1 MATDLRVIKTRK
13 NIYDALMILMAQK
26 SFEEI
31 KVSEICDQAMI
42 NRSTFYAHFEDKYEL
57 LDSLINDLK
66 NSLITRFKKND
77 IQEINKQ
84 YFIKFISLF
93 LDEVE
98 ENKELYHMIINSNKN
113 SVAIDMVLETLRDQ
127 AIIKYYEAMRN
138 LKNDIEYRLYFMKL
152 LREKER
158 LRDIERYQ
166 INKQF
171 YVLKYDK
178 NTGEVNPNRFQRYY
192 LNNRYGNP
200 YDIKSFNNIN
210 YMRPAR
216 INKNGMALSNQFI
229 SLNQPSD
236 LKKYE
241 IYDKFRD
248 EYKSHIKNI
257 LLDTGSSFFDAK
269 LNFKKYDINGKR
281 MSKSSSCSDIYA

>member
-1 MATDLRVIKTRK
+1 MQKKKNNENSSNSKEKSIDKLTKKESQKNLEKNSPQNIQDVEELQRRINELEKKASDLEKK
-13 NIYDALMILMAQK
+13 NIYYYNLIKENENLNKINFNNVIDDYIDHKRYKNINGYNEVMI
-26 SFEEI
+26 
-31 KVSEICDQAMI
+31 D
-42 NRSTFYAHFEDKYEL
+42 
-57 LDSLINDLK
+57 INDK
-66 NSLITRFKKND
+66 INEF
-77 IQEINKQ
+77 IQE
-84 YFIKFISLF
+84 
-93 LDEVE
+93 
-98 ENKELYHMIINSNKN
+98 
-113 SVAIDMVLETLRDQ
+113 ETLRDQ
-127 AIIKYYEAMRN
+127 AKIKYYEAMRN

-158 LRDIERYQ
+158 MRDIERYE

>member
-1 MATDLRVIKTRK
+1 MQKKKSNEKSSNSKEKSIDKLTKKESQKNLEKNSPQNIQDIEELQRRINELEKKASDLEKK
-13 NIYDALMILMAQK
+13 NIYYYNLIKENENLNKINFNNVIDDYIDHKRYKNINGYNEVMI
-26 SFEEI
+26 
-31 KVSEICDQAMI
+31 D
-42 NRSTFYAHFEDKYEL
+42 
-57 LDSLINDLK
+57 INDK
-66 NSLITRFKKND
+66 INEF
-77 IQEINKQ
+77 IQE
-84 YFIKFISLF
+84 
-93 LDEVE
+93 
-98 ENKELYHMIINSNKN
+98 
-113 SVAIDMVLETLRDQ
+113 ETLRDQ
-127 AIIKYYEAMRN
+127 AKIKYYEAMRN

>member
-1 MATDLRVIKTRK
+1 MQKKKNNEKSSNSKEKSIDKLTKKESQKNLEKKSQQNIQDVEELQRRINELEKKASDLEKK
-13 NIYDALMILMAQK
+13 NIYYYNLIKENENLNKINFNNVIDDYIDHKRYKNINGYNEVMI
-26 SFEEI
+26 
-31 KVSEICDQAMI
+31 D
-42 NRSTFYAHFEDKYEL
+42 
-57 LDSLINDLK
+57 INDK
-66 NSLITRFKKND
+66 INEF
-77 IQEINKQ
+77 IQE
-84 YFIKFISLF
+84 
-93 LDEVE
+93 
-98 ENKELYHMIINSNKN
+98 
-113 SVAIDMVLETLRDQ
+113 ETLRDQ
-127 AIIKYYEAMRN
+127 AKIKYYEAMRN

-158 LRDIERYQ
+158 LRDIERYE

>member
-1 MATDLRVIKTRK
+1 MQKKKNNENSSNSKEKSIDKLTKKESQKNLEKNSPQNIQDVEELQRRINELEKKASDLEKK
-13 NIYDALMILMAQK
+13 NIYYYNLIKENENLNKINFNNVIDDYIDHKRYKNINGYNEVMI
-26 SFEEI
+26 
-31 KVSEICDQAMI
+31 D
-42 NRSTFYAHFEDKYEL
+42 
-57 LDSLINDLK
+57 INDK
-66 NSLITRFKKND
+66 INEF
-77 IQEINKQ
+77 IQE
-84 YFIKFISLF
+84 
-93 LDEVE
+93 
-98 ENKELYHMIINSNKN
+98 
-113 SVAIDMVLETLRDQ
+113 ETLRDQ
-127 AIIKYYEAMRN
+127 AKIKYYEGMRN

-158 LRDIERYQ
+158 MRDIERYE

-281 MSKSSSCSDIYA
+281 MSQSSSSSDIYA

>member
-1 MATDLRVIKTRK
+1 MQKKKSNEKSSNSKEKSIDKLTKKESQKNLEKKSQQNIQNVEELQRRINELEKKASDLEKK
-13 NIYDALMILMAQK
+13 NIYYYNLIKENENLNKINFNNVIDDYIDHKRYKNINGYNEVMI
-26 SFEEI
+26 
-31 KVSEICDQAMI
+31 D
-42 NRSTFYAHFEDKYEL
+42 
-57 LDSLINDLK
+57 INDK
-66 NSLITRFKKND
+66 INEF
-77 IQEINKQ
+77 IQE
-84 YFIKFISLF
+84 
-93 LDEVE
+93 
-98 ENKELYHMIINSNKN
+98 
-113 SVAIDMVLETLRDQ
+113 ETLRDQ
-127 AIIKYYEAMRN
+127 AKIKYYEAMRN

>member
-1 MATDLRVIKTRK
+1 MQKKKNNENSSNSREKSIDKLTKKESQKNLEKNSPQNIQDIEELQRRINELEKKASDLEKK
-13 NIYDALMILMAQK
+13 NIYYYNLIKENENLNKINFNNVIDDYIEHKRYKNINGYNEVMI
-26 SFEEI
+26 
-31 KVSEICDQAMI
+31 D
-42 NRSTFYAHFEDKYEL
+42 
-57 LDSLINDLK
+57 INDK
-66 NSLITRFKKND
+66 INEF
-77 IQEINKQ
+77 IQE
-84 YFIKFISLF
+84 
-93 LDEVE
+93 
-98 ENKELYHMIINSNKN
+98 
-113 SVAIDMVLETLRDQ
+113 ETLRDQ
-127 AIIKYYEAMRN
+127 AKIKYYEAMRN

-158 LRDIERYQ
+158 MRDIERYQ

-216 INKNGMALSNQFI
+216 INKNGIALSNQFI

-257 LLDTGSSFFDAK
+257 LLDTGSSFFDAQ
-269 LNFKKYDINGKR
+269 LNFKKYDIKGKR
-281 MSKSSSCSDIYA
+281 ISRSSNSSDIYE

>member
-1 MATDLRVIKTRK
+1 MQKKKNNENSSNSKEKSIDKLTKKESQKNLEKKSQQNIQDVEELQRRINELEKKASDLEKK
-13 NIYDALMILMAQK
+13 NIYYYNLIKENENLNKINFNNVIDDYIDHKRYKNINGYNEVMI
-26 SFEEI
+26 
-31 KVSEICDQAMI
+31 D
-42 NRSTFYAHFEDKYEL
+42 
-57 LDSLINDLK
+57 INDK
-66 NSLITRFKKND
+66 INEF
-77 IQEINKQ
+77 IQE
-84 YFIKFISLF
+84 
-93 LDEVE
+93 
-98 ENKELYHMIINSNKN
+98 
-113 SVAIDMVLETLRDQ
+113 ETLRDQ
-127 AIIKYYEAMRN
+127 AKIKYYEAMRN

-158 LRDIERYQ
+158 MRDIERYE

>member
-1 MATDLRVIKTRK
+1 MQKKKNNEKSSNSKEKSIDKLTKKESQKNLEKKSQQNIQDVEELQRRINELEKKASDLEKK
-13 NIYDALMILMAQK
+13 NIYYYNLIKENENLNKINFNNVIDDYIDHKRYKNINGYNEVMI
-26 SFEEI
+26 
-31 KVSEICDQAMI
+31 D
-42 NRSTFYAHFEDKYEL
+42 
-57 LDSLINDLK
+57 INDK
-66 NSLITRFKKND
+66 INEF
-77 IQEINKQ
+77 IQE
-84 YFIKFISLF
+84 
-93 LDEVE
+93 
-98 ENKELYHMIINSNKN
+98 
-113 SVAIDMVLETLRDQ
+113 ETLRDQ
-127 AIIKYYEAMRN
+127 AKIKYYEAMRN

>member
-1 MATDLRVIKTRK
+1 MQKKKNNENSSNSKEKSIDKLTKKESQKNLENNSPQNIQDIEELQRRINELEKKASDLEKK
-13 NIYDALMILMAQK
+13 NIYYYNLIKENENLNKINFNNVIDDYIDHKRYKNINGYNEVMI
-26 SFEEI
+26 
-31 KVSEICDQAMI
+31 D
-42 NRSTFYAHFEDKYEL
+42 
-57 LDSLINDLK
+57 INDK
-66 NSLITRFKKND
+66 
-77 IQEINKQ
+77 INE
-84 YFIKFISLF
+84 FIK
-93 LDEVE
+93 E
-98 ENKELYHMIINSNKN
+98 
-113 SVAIDMVLETLRDQ
+113 ETLRDQ
-127 AIIKYYEAMRN
+127 AKIKYYKEMRN

-158 LRDIERYQ
+158 MRDIERYE

>member
-1 MATDLRVIKTRK
+1 MQKKKNNENSSNSREKSIDKLTKKESQKNLEKNSPQNIQDIEELQRRINELEKKASELEKK
-13 NIYDALMILMAQK
+13 NIYYYNLIKENENLNKINFNNVIDDYIDHKRYKNINGYNEVMI
-26 SFEEI
+26 
-31 KVSEICDQAMI
+31 D
-42 NRSTFYAHFEDKYEL
+42 
-57 LDSLINDLK
+57 INDK
-66 NSLITRFKKND
+66 INEF
-77 IQEINKQ
+77 IQE
-84 YFIKFISLF
+84 
-93 LDEVE
+93 
-98 ENKELYHMIINSNKN
+98 
-113 SVAIDMVLETLRDQ
+113 ETLRDQ
-127 AIIKYYEAMRN
+127 AKIKYYEAMRN